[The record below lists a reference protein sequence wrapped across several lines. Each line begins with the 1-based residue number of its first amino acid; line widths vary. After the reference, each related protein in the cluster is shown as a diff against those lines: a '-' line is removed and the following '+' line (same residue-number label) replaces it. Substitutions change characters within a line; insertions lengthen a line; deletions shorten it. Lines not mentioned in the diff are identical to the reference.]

1 MDRRRRLALAAGAL
15 VAVVAI
21 VAAVV
26 LVWPDGDS
34 DAGESSSPGP
44 STTTTAEA
52 AAAQPTAG
60 APGLGDPYYP
70 DAGNGGYDVTHYDLA
85 LTWDPGAARMDG
97 EATVRATA
105 GQDLSSFVLDLA
117 GMEVASVTVD
127 GQPATFGLEGTRDL
141 RITPAE
147 PLASGDAFTTV
158 VAYGGP
164 PTTVTGD
171 EFFDPGWFGADG
183 EVYALFEPIGAATLF
198 PCNDHPSDKATYTF
212 RITAPE
218 GLEAAANGLLAETIP
233 GDGAQT
239 WVFDAPD
246 PMASY
251 LVQVMIGDLE
261 VVESTGPGG
270 LPIRHVYDTDVVGE
284 FDEVMDRTGEM
295 IEAFSGWFGPFP
307 FVAYGAAVVDDQ
319 LGLAL
324 ETQTMSTFGANAAG
338 SEPIVAHELAH
349 QWFGD
354 AVSPAMWEDIW
365 LNEGFATYAQWL
377 WSTSDDPDALDDL
390 AARTAREDGLDL
402 PPADPGPGLLF
413 DASVYARGAL
423 TLHVLRR
430 TVGDEAFF
438 AILGTWVERY
448 SGGSAST
455 ADFEALA
462 EELSGADLTPL
473 FDAWLRADGIPAYDE
488 WVP

>member
-1 MDRRRRLALAAGAL
+1 MDRRRRLLIAAGVAAAGVAL
-15 VAVVAI
+15 VT
-21 VAAVV
+21 AVV
-26 LVWPDGDS
+26 LVWPDGGS
-34 DAGESSSPGP
+34 DAGESSSSRP
-44 STTTTAEA
+44 TTTTSEPA
-52 AAAQPTAG
+52 AIAPTAG
-60 APGLGDPYYP
+60 APGAGDPYYP

-85 LTWDPGAARMDG
+85 LTWNPDAVRMDG
-97 EATVRATA
+97 EATVTATA
-105 GQDLSSFVLDLA
+105 DQGLSSFVLDLS

-127 GQPATFGLEGTRDL
+127 GQPATFAVEGTRDL

-147 PLASGDAFTTV
+147 PLAAGDAFTTV

-164 PTTVTGD
+164 PTTVAAD
-171 EFFDPGWFGADG
+171 EFFDPGWFGGDG
-183 EVYALFEPIGAATLF
+183 EVYVLFEPTGAATLF
-198 PCNDHPSDKATYTF
+198 PSNDHPSDKATYTF

-218 GLEAAANGLLAETIP
+218 GLEAAANGLLTETVP
-233 GDGAQT
+233 GAGVQT

-270 LPIRHVYDTDVVGE
+270 LPIRHVYDADVAGE
-284 FDEVMDRTGEM
+284 FDEVMGRTGEM
-295 IEAFSGWFGPFP
+295 IEAYNGWFGPFP
-307 FVAYGAAVVDDQ
+307 FVAYGAAVVDEP

-324 ETQTMSTFGANAAG
+324 ETQTLSLFGADAAG
-338 SEPIVAHELAH
+338 SELVVAHELAH

-354 AVSPAMWEDIW
+354 AVSPAQWKDIW

-377 WSTSDDPDALDDL
+377 WSTGDDPDQLDGL
-390 AARTAREDGLDL
+390 AARTASEGGLDL
-402 PPADPGPGLLF
+402 PPADPGPAQLF
-413 DASVYARGAL
+413 DPSVYSRGAL

-430 TVGDEAFF
+430 TVGDDAFF
-438 AILGTWVERY
+438 TILRTWVERHR
-448 SGGSAST
+448 GGSAST

-462 EELSGADLTPL
+462 EEVSGADLTPM
-473 FDAWLRADGIPAYDE
+473 FDAWLRAEGLPAYDE

>member
-1 MDRRRRLALAAGAL
+1 MDRRRRLVLAAGAL
-15 VAVVAI
+15 VAVVVL
-21 VAAVV
+21 VAVLV

-44 STTTTAEA
+44 TTTTTGEPA
-52 AAAQPTAG
+52 AAEPTPG
-60 APGLGDPYYP
+60 APGAGDPYYP
-70 DAGNGGYDVTHYDLA
+70 DAGNGGYDVAHYDLA
-85 LTWDPGAARMDG
+85 LTWHPDAVRMDG
-97 EATVRATA
+97 EATVTATA

-117 GMEVASVTVD
+117 GMEVASATVD
-127 GQPATFGLEGTRDL
+127 GRPATFDLEGPRDL

-147 PLASGDAFTTV
+147 PLDAGDVFTTV

-164 PTTVTGD
+164 PTTVAGD
-171 EFFDPGWFGADG
+171 EFFDPGWFGDDG
-183 EVYALFEPIGAATLF
+183 EVFALFEPIGAATLF
-198 PCNDHPSDKATYTF
+198 PSNDHPSDKATYTF

-218 GLEAAANGLLAETIP
+218 GLEAAANGLLAESIP
-233 GDGAQT
+233 GEGVQT

-251 LVQVMIGDLE
+251 LVQVVIGDLE

-270 LPIRHVYDTDVVGE
+270 LPIRHVYDTDVAGD
-284 FDEVMDRTGEM
+284 FDDVMNRTGDM
-295 IEAFSGWFGPFP
+295 IEAFNGWFGPFP
-307 FVAYGAAVVDDQ
+307 FVAYGAVVVDEQ

-324 ETQTMSTFGANAAG
+324 ETQTLSLFGANAAG
-338 SEPIVAHELAH
+338 SELIAAHELAH

-354 AVSPAMWEDIW
+354 AVSPAVWRDIW

-377 WSTSDDPDALDDL
+377 WSTGDDPGELDDL
-390 AARTAREDGLDL
+390 AARTAGEEGLDL
-402 PPADPGPGLLF
+402 PPADPGPGRLF
-413 DASVYARGAL
+413 DASVYERGAL

-438 AILGTWVERY
+438 AILRTWVDRY
-448 SGGSAST
+448 SGGSATT

-462 EELSGADLTPL
+462 EELSGAELTPM
-473 FDAWLRADGIPAYDE
+473 FDAWLRAEGLPAYDE